1 MMPEIIDNFSQFFV
15 VFLGSILSG
24 VLYLKSRRQPYFI
37 LTCFY
42 SCFALA
48 SLYWMLYTIL
58 ITDTPSIFYVADIG
72 WIAGFLFLYLLQ
84 DSLSQPEERAFR
96 CRVMWLAPLTVIP
109 LTLYFISI
117 GDLVYNLIMG
127 GMIFLIFRR
136 SLQGFAYWSKL
147 TGRERNR
154 RFFHIAVIILV
165 ILENCLWLSS
175 YPWVSD
181 TWSNPYFWI
190 DFTVTASLFS
200 LLPAVRKAVNI

>member
-1 MMPEIIDNFSQFFV
+1 MMPEIIDNFSQFLV

-136 SLQGFAYWSKL
+136 SLQGFAYWSKQ

-181 TWSNPYFWI
+181 TRSNPYFWI

>member
-1 MMPEIIDNFSQFFV
+1 MMPEIIDNFSQFLV

-48 SLYWMLYTIL
+48 GLYWLLYTIL

-84 DSLSQPEERAFR
+84 DSLSQSEERAFR
-96 CRVMWLAPLTVIP
+96 CPVMWLAPLTVIP
-109 LTLYFISI
+109 LTLYFTSI

-136 SLQGFAYWSKL
+136 SLQGFAYWSKH